1 MGRIGEVVLRTWQT
15 AHVMKRRRG
24 QLPGDTRADNR
35 RARRYVAKYT
45 INAAVAQGIDHEI
58 GSVETGK
65 LADLVLWDPQFFGV
79 KPQLVIKGGQIAY
92 AQMGDANASIPTP
105 QPVLPRPMFGAHG
118 RAPASNSFFYVTQ
131 TALDDGLPERLDL
144 DRKFMPIRSTRGR
157 TKADMRENDALPRVE
172 VAPDS
177 FAVTIDGELVEPAPA
192 AELPLAQRYFL
203 F

>member
-1 MGRIGEVVLRTWQT
+1 
-15 AHVMKRRRG
+15 
-24 QLPGDTRADNR
+24 
-35 RARRYVAKYT
+35 
-45 INAAVAQGIDHEI
+45 
-58 GSVETGK
+58 
-65 LADLVLWDPQFFGV
+65 
-79 KPQLVIKGGQIAY
+79 
-92 AQMGDANASIPTP
+92 MGDANASIPTP
-105 QPVLPRPMFGAHG
+105 QPVLPRPMFGARG

-131 TALDDGLPERLDL
+131 TALDDGLPERLGL
-144 DRKFMPIRSTRGR
+144 DRKFVPIRSTRGR